1 MGVLSMIFMLDR
13 FDIDRVIDGIAF
25 VEYGFFYQCAESK
38 MNDDSCM
45 QVQQSYQLLCL
56 YERWMG

>member
-1 MGVLSMIFMLDR
+1 MIFMLDR

-45 QVQQSYQLLCL
+45 QIQPYYQFSSL
-56 YERWMG
+56 YERWMR

>member
-1 MGVLSMIFMLDR
+1 MICHLIVMLDR

-25 VEYGFFYQCAESK
+25 VEHGFFYQCAESK

-45 QVQQSYQLLCL
+45 QVQPYYQFSSL

>member
-1 MGVLSMIFMLDR
+1 MFCHLIVMPDR

-25 VEYGFFYQCAESK
+25 VEHGFFYQCAESK

-45 QVQQSYQLLCL
+45 QVQPYYQFSSL

>member
-1 MGVLSMIFMLDR
+1 MFCHLIVMPDR

-45 QVQQSYQLLCL
+45 QVQPYYQFSSL

>member
-1 MGVLSMIFMLDR
+1 MICHLIVMLDR

-25 VEYGFFYQCAESK
+25 VEHGFFYQCAESK

-45 QVQQSYQLLCL
+45 QVQQYYQFSSL

>member
-1 MGVLSMIFMLDR
+1 MIFMPNR

-45 QVQQSYQLLCL
+45 QVQPYYQCSV
-56 YERWMG
+56 YTRDGWDNH

>member
-1 MGVLSMIFMLDR
+1 MICHLIVMLDR

-45 QVQQSYQLLCL
+45 QVQPYYQFSSL